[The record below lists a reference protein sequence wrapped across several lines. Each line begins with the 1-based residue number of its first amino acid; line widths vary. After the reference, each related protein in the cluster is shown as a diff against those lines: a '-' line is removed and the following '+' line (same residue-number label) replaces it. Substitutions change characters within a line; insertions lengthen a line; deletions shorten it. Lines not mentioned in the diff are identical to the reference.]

1 MLDLKAGGVRQSW
14 AIPGNFRCCEIL
26 LPGLSSRGPFLS
38 KIRLRTKFLLSLLA
52 ISAGLTTATL
62 LIVSYSVRTRVREN
76 IREDVRNSV
85 NNYRSFQIQQETAL
99 TRSAA
104 LLANLP
110 NVRALMSTED
120 AVTIE
125 DASADVF
132 KLSGS
137 DLLVLANR
145 SGNVV
150 AVRAGASG
158 LDAASAQSQ
167 LRQSL
172 QRSESKDWWFGGG
185 HLYQVWIQPIYFGPS
200 SQNMTVGLLV
210 LGHEVNQRA
219 ASEFASVASSE
230 VAFSYQDEPVAS
242 TLGPTLQSELA
253 RHIRGQGLSGDPQEI
268 QLGSELYV
276 AKTVNLSLE
285 GGPVVSLTV
294 LKSLDQ
300 ATLFLNELNHVLVGL
315 GLISILGGSLL
326 VFWISH
332 TFTKPLEGLVAGV
345 RALGQGD
352 FSYPLDARSGDE
364 VAEVTDAFVRMR
376 ASLESTQQE
385 QRQLEER
392 LRQAHKMEA
401 VGRLAGGVAH
411 DFNNLLTIIRGNT
424 DLLKDREG
432 ADAFHQKCVDQI
444 QKAAGRAVSMTRQL
458 LAFSRMQVLQPRV
471 IDLNNVVA
479 EMGKM
484 LPRLIGEHIEYSFS
498 PDSNL
503 ASVKADAVQIE
514 QVILNL
520 AANARDAMPR
530 GGKLSVHTVN
540 TTMDEAEAAKRPPM
554 APGRYVLLSVSDTG
568 QGMDEATKLHIFEPF
583 FTTKELGKGTGL
595 GLATVYGVVKQSGG
609 FIWVD
614 SAPGAGTTFEIYL
627 PQAVET
633 PAKAEPEEKAEPTAR
648 GSETVLVV
656 EDEAG
661 VRELACQFLRV
672 KGYSVLEAE
681 GGPAALELAR
691 RHSGVIHLLLT
702 DMVMPKMNGAEL
714 AEQLVTLRP
723 GIRIAFMSGYS
734 EFSRGDLG
742 KGFPEAPVLQKPF
755 SPATLVEIVREALT
769 RPAAVAARA
778 ESELHVT

>member
-1 MLDLKAGGVRQSW
+1 MPSFSYTGL
-14 AIPGNFRCCEIL
+14 IL
-26 LPGLSSRGPFLS
+26 SRGLYVGN
-38 KIRLRTKFLLSLLA
+38 IRLRTKFLLSLLA
-52 ISAGLTTATL
+52 ISAGLTAATL
-62 LIVSYSVRTRVREN
+62 LIVSYSVRKRVREN

-85 NNYRSFQIQQETAL
+85 TNYRSFQTQQEESL

-110 NVRALMSTED
+110 NVRALMTTED
-120 AVTIE
+120 EATIE
-125 DASADVF
+125 DASTDVW

-145 SGNVV
+145 TGTVV
-150 AVRAGASG
+150 ALRASASG
-158 LDAASAQSQ
+158 LDSGKAQIL

-172 QRSESKDWWFGGG
+172 DRSESKGWWFGSG
-185 HLYQVWIQPIYFGPS
+185 HLYEVWIQPIYFGAPS
-200 SQNMTVGLLV
+200 RNMVVGLLAV
-210 LGHEVNQRA
+210 GHEVNSRA
-219 ASEFASVASSE
+219 AREFASVASSE
-230 VAFSYQDEPVAS
+230 VAFNFEGAPVAS
-242 TLGPTLQSELA
+242 TLSPALQSELA
-253 RHIRGQGLSGDPQEI
+253 RQIREHAQSLSGDAQEI
-268 QLGSELYV
+268 QLGSELYL
-276 AKTVNLSLE
+276 AKTVNLSPE

-294 LKSLDQ
+294 LKSFDK
-300 ATLFLNELNHVLVGL
+300 ATLFLDELNHVLIGL
-315 GLISILGGSLL
+315 GLFSILVGSAL

-332 TFTKPLEGLVAGV
+332 TYTQPLAGLVAGV

-352 FSYPLDARSGDE
+352 FSYPLDTRGGDE
-364 VAEVTDAFVRMR
+364 VAEVTDAFIRMR

-385 QRQLEER
+385 QKKLEER

-411 DFNNLLTIIRGNT
+411 DFNNLLTIIRGNS

-471 IDLNNVVA
+471 IDLNGVVS

-498 PDSNL
+498 PDSKL
-503 ASVKADAVQIE
+503 GSVKADPGQIE

-520 AANARDAMPR
+520 AVNARDAMPR
-530 GGKLSVHTVN
+530 GGKLSVLTEN
-540 TTMDEAEAAKRPPM
+540 AFLDEVEAAKRPPM
-554 APGRYVLLSVSDTG
+554 TPGTYILLSVTDTG
-568 QGMDEATKLHIFEPF
+568 HGMDAVTKAHIFEPF
-583 FTTKELGKGTGL
+583 FTTKEIGKGTGL

-614 SAPGAGTTFEIYL
+614 SSPGAGTTFEIYL
-627 PQAVET
+627 PQAAGKASNGET
-633 PAKAEPEEKAEPTAR
+633 EEKPSTIPG
-648 GSETVLVV
+648 GSETILVV

-672 KGYSVLEAE
+672 KGYNVLEAA
-681 GGPAALELAR
+681 GGPNALDIAR
-691 RHSGVIHLLLT
+691 RYQGTIHLLLS
-702 DMVMPKMNGAEL
+702 DMVMPKMSGSEL
-714 AEQLVTLRP
+714 AAQLKLIRP
-723 GIRIAFMSGYS
+723 EIRFAFMSGYS
-734 EFSRGDLG
+734 EFSRDDLG

-755 SPATLVEIVREALT
+755 SPGSLVEIVREALA
-769 RPAAVAARA
+769 RPLDRPVR
-778 ESELHVT
+778 EGSELQVT